1 MWSVCFQGHLSCKYH
16 TKLIYSALW
25 TTTLPFSDIFLLNT
39 CWAQI
44 LLMIHMWCKTWNV
57 HERYKMIIC
66 FTKWLCI
73 HKNTLWVHAMLCCG
87 VLRYVSRPDSDSADK
102 IIHALLKQKHT
113 TFLLIHPSFKL
124 KAFIYAMCNDCYI

>member
-1 MWSVCFQGHLSCKYH
+1 MKCTWKIQNDYMFHQMVMH
-16 TKLIYSALW
+16 TQEHA
-25 TTTLPFSDIFLLNT
+25 
-39 CWAQI
+39 
-44 LLMIHMWCKTWNV
+44 
-57 HERYKMIIC
+57 
-66 FTKWLCI
+66 
-73 HKNTLWVHAMLCCG
+73 WVHAMLCCG